1 MCTKLKYQYPQYLSA
16 ILCMVLFSLLVLI
29 FPLQAFAGQTIKVL
43 ALFSDRA
50 LVVVDGSQKLLKK
63 DQSFKG
69 VKLISAD
76 SDSAVLEV
84 QGRRKKYLLG
94 SEISTSYKKQDPK
107 KVLVVW
113 KNKYNMFQAEG
124 KINNSSVTFIIDTG
138 ATTVALNSGTARSA
152 GIDYKKGRQALV
164 QTASG
169 IVKAYQVKL
178 NKVNVGHIQLYNVNG
193 MVLEGSYPTQ
203 VLLGQSFLGRIHMI
217 RDGDKMNLRKKY

>member
-1 MCTKLKYQYPQYLSA
+1 MCTDPKHKYPQYLS
-16 ILCMVLFSLLVLI
+16 VLLTLVLLI
-29 FPLQAFAGQTIKVL
+29 ISVKALAGQTIKVL

-50 LVVVDGSQKLLKK
+50 LVVVDDSQKLLKK
-63 DQSFKG
+63 DQSFEG

-76 SDSAVLEV
+76 SDFAVLEV
-84 QGRRKKYLLG
+84 QGRRKKYPLG

-124 KINNSSVTFIIDTG
+124 KINSSRVTFLIDTG
-138 ATTVALNSGTARSA
+138 ANTVALNSGIAKKA
-152 GIDYKKGRQALV
+152 GINYKKGRQVLV

-169 IVKAYQVKL
+169 MVKAYQVKL
-178 NKVNVGHIQLYNVNG
+178 NKVNVGHIQLYNVSG
-193 MVLEGSYPTQ
+193 MVLEGGYPTQ